1 MYIGVIYARACVYAW
16 ASDLFHA
23 RLVYFR
29 SEGLSLRGGAVYR
42 ERDIKSI
49 VDEINGQGACFLA
62 SFSSLKLIGTAKCF
76 SRFNIILQFVSRGT
90 ISKKIRLVI
99 TTNRISNK
107 DYLNLNETNNN
118 YYDFIISVC

>member
-1 MYIGVIYARACVYAW
+1 MCIW

-29 SEGLSLRGGAVYR
+29 SDGLSLLGGAVYR
-42 ERDIKSI
+42 ERDGKSTMGK
-49 VDEINGQGACFLA
+49 INGQGACFLA

-90 ISKKIRLVI
+90 ISKKKNTAR
-99 TTNRISNK
+99 
-107 DYLNLNETNNN
+107 YHNEPH
-118 YYDFIISVC
+118 FK

>member
-49 VDEINGQGACFLA
+49 VDKINGQGACFLVLLL
-62 SFSSLKLIGTAKCF
+62 SLK
-76 SRFNIILQFVSRGT
+76 
-90 ISKKIRLVI
+90 
-99 TTNRISNK
+99 
-107 DYLNLNETNNN
+107 
-118 YYDFIISVC
+118 

>member
-1 MYIGVIYARACVYAW
+1 MRAHVYMYGQVIYPMQ
-16 ASDLFHA
+16 DLFI
-23 RLVYFR
+23 FR
-29 SEGLSLRGGAVYR
+29 SDGLSLRGGAVYR

-90 ISKKIRLVI
+90 ISKKNTAR
-99 TTNRISNK
+99 
-107 DYLNLNETNNN
+107 YHNEPH
-118 YYDFIISVC
+118 FK

>member
-1 MYIGVIYARACVYAW
+1 MYIGVIYARAW

-42 ERDIKSI
+42 ERDRKSI
-49 VDEINGQGACFLA
+49 VGKINGQGACFLVLLP
-62 SFSSLKLIGTAKCF
+62 SFDINGRNELG
-76 SRFNIILQFVSRGT
+76 
-90 ISKKIRLVI
+90 KKIRLVI

-107 DYLNLNETNNN
+107 VYFNLNETNNN
-118 YYDFIISVC
+118 LYYDFIISVC